1 MFWLRDSFS
10 ASAFTKLY
18 NVEMTLSVLVGL
30 AVVLVIAVEMVAT
43 ITMTGGGPVAM
54 GVTWCAS
61 RFVRRNGGLKR
72 PLPQLGMITILCTV
86 TGWFLVLWLGWL
98 IVFTSSPQAV
108 LEGST
113 GNPAPF
119 WSRVYFSGYTLSTLG
134 IGDYQPGT
142 QFYQVL
148 TAFASLSSFFLITLI
163 ISFFVPM
170 VQGEMQRRR
179 LALYIHHLGD
189 TPERLLKRVWREED
203 KTVPILSTL
212 SPMLVTLEHTHR
224 RYPALHFSGAKEP
237 AYALVLAVAMLDE
250 VLTILE
256 TTDNVQQDEHFLVS
270 RRAVAGFV
278 SSLEEVFVAFTHET
292 PPLPDLSLIDNSADN
307 RSEEVKERLE
317 SYAER
322 RARLHTMLRCAG
334 WTWAHVSKEN
344 REPAPVRMMFGE

>member
-1 MFWLRDSFS
+1 MILGVL
-10 ASAFTKLY
+10 AG
-18 NVEMTLSVLVGL
+18 LSVVL
-30 AVVLVIAVEMVAT
+30 AIAVEMVAT

-54 GVTWCAS
+54 AVTWCAS
-61 RFVRRNGGLKR
+61 RLVQRKEGLEQ
-72 PLPQLGMITILCTV
+72 PLPQLGMVTILCTV
-86 TGWFLVLWLGWL
+86 AAWFLVLWLGWL
-98 IVFTSSPQAV
+98 IVFTSAPQAV
-108 LEGST
+108 LEGSS

-189 TPERLLKRVWREED
+189 TPEKLLKRIWRKED

-212 SPMLVTLEHTHR
+212 APMLVTLEHTHR

-237 AYALVLAVAMLDE
+237 AYALVLAVTMLDE
-250 VLTILE
+250 VLTLLE
-256 TTDNVQQDEHFLVS
+256 VTGNIQQDEHFTVS

-278 SSLEEVFVAFTHET
+278 SSLEEVFVEFTHET
-292 PPLPDLSLIDNSADN
+292 PPPPDFSLVDNLVDKSVDN
-307 RSEEVKERLE
+307 PLDTYGEEVNKRLAR
-317 SYAER
+317 YAER
-322 RARLHTMLRCAG
+322 RARLYTMLRCAG
-334 WTWAHVSKEN
+334 WTWADVSEKN
-344 REPAPVRMMFGE
+344 REPVPVRMMFGE

>member
-1 MFWLRDSFS
+1 MVVSVILG
-10 ASAFTKLY
+10 
-18 NVEMTLSVLVGL
+18 LSVV
-30 AVVLVIAVEMVAT
+30 AIIAVEMVAT

-54 GVTWCAS
+54 GVTWLAS
-61 RFVRRNGGLKR
+61 RFVRRNGGLER
-72 PLPQLGMITILCTV
+72 PLPQLGMVTILCTV
-86 TGWFLVLWLGWL
+86 AAWFLVLWLGWL
-98 IVFTSSPQAV
+98 VVFTSSPQAV

-113 GNPAPF
+113 GDPAPF

-179 LALYIHHLGD
+179 LALYLHHLGD
-189 TPERLLKRVWREED
+189 TPERLLRRIWREED

-212 SPMLVTLEHTHR
+212 APMLVTLEHTHR

-237 AYALVLAVAMLDE
+237 AYALALAVTMLDE
-250 VLTILE
+250 VLTTLE
-256 TTDNVQQDEHFLVS
+256 TTDNIQQDEHFTVS
-270 RRAVAGFV
+270 RQAVAGFV
-278 SSLEEVFVAFTHET
+278 SSLEEVFVEFTHET
-292 PPLPDLSLIDNSADN
+292 PPLPNLSLVNQFVDNLVDKSVDN
-307 RSEEVKERLE
+307 RSEEVEKRLE
-317 SYAER
+317 GFAER
-322 RARLHTMLRCAG
+322 RSRLHTTLRYAG
-334 WTWAHVSKEN
+334 WTWADVGEEN

>member
-1 MFWLRDSFS
+1 MI
-10 ASAFTKLY
+10 
-18 NVEMTLSVLVGL
+18 LSILVGL
-30 AVVLVIAVEMVAT
+30 GIVLIIAVEMVAT

-54 GVTWCAS
+54 GVTWLAS
-61 RFVRRNGGLKR
+61 RFVRRDGGPKQ
-72 PLPQLGMITILCTV
+72 PLPQLGMVTILCTV
-86 TGWFLVLWLGWL
+86 ASWFLVLWVGWL
-98 IVFTSSPQAV
+98 VVFTSSPQAV
-108 LEGST
+108 LEGSS
-113 GNPAPF
+113 GDPAPF

-189 TPERLLKRVWREED
+189 TPEKLLQRIWCKED

-212 SPMLVTLEHTHR
+212 APMLVTLEHTHR

-237 AYALVLAVAMLDE
+237 AYALVLAVTMLDE
-250 VLTILE
+250 VLTMLE
-256 TTDNVQQDEHFLVS
+256 TTDNIQQDEHFTVS
-270 RRAVAGFV
+270 RQAVAGFV
-278 SSLEEVFVAFTHET
+278 SSLEEVFIEFTHET
-292 PPLPDLSLIDNSADN
+292 PPLPNLSLVDNAVDNLVDKSVDN
-307 RSEEVKERLE
+307 RSEEVNKRLE

-322 RARLHTMLRCAG
+322 RSRLHTMLRCAG
-334 WTWAHVSKEN
+334 WTWADVGEEN
-344 REPAPVRMMFGE
+344 REPTPVRMMFGE